1 MSSDLSPKEIEE
13 LTQTIKDAKPVPIS
27 VQMTSEGLS
36 FIIKNLMIANKERYM
51 KEQGIQLVGR
61 KSVLSKFEA
70 RVLYSDGSSE
80 IISIREE
87 K

>member
-1 MSSDLSPKEIEE
+1 MNDLTPKELEE
-13 LTQTIKDAKPVPIS
+13 LTQTIKDAKPVA
-27 VQMTSEGLS
+27 VGLQMTPDGLA
-36 FIIKNLMIANKERYM
+36 FILKNLMIANKERYM

-70 RVLYSDGSSE
+70 RVLYSDSSSK